1 MADTKQPTILI
12 KKADGTK
19 VRVTLDE
26 FRKMRSEGNEEKEM
40 INDNKQI
47 SNNTQITNSKPV
59 EKVEEKSS
67 SVTLLKE
74 EVQEPI
80 VLIKKEPEP
89 IVEDELMVETPH
101 ELTMT
106 TPVTDIFM
114 DEAAA
119 NFEWNE
125 RDNKSLLEEDTVEV
139 DKLKKQGKVHVG
151 GHDLQEHIKMPSVG
165 IDEDLENRAK
175 SLVISWKK
183 GIRNDNQF
191 LDYAMRDVNHGGLG
205 LDSEQANRFLTK
217 SKDSKVNLDNLF
229 DIVFEKNKKKAN
241 QEEIVAEKKEDTP
254 TQLVDREE
262 AKPEQVISENK
273 TVNNVLAMDFSKPFS
288 HSIPSSVVQD
298 VTSPEDL
305 ENKTTGPQEEIAGF
319 SLVDYRR
326 LAKDPKKCADMLF
339 SKFVGW
345 KADSFLLYLDTL
357 DGWKGSFLNKMYVDT
372 TVEAINKKMSVLQV
386 LQTKDPANFITLAE
400 YESLVDINS
409 KLVV

>member
-12 KKADGTK
+12 KKADGTR

-26 FRKMRSEGNEEKEM
+26 FKKMRDGGMGKEEWGTPKNFVSGQARNEEKD
-40 INDNKQI
+40 IDKTKNNKEQDTNKFQI
-47 SNNTQITNSKPV
+47 PNSKPIEI
-59 EKVEEKSS
+59 EK
-67 SVTLLKE
+67 KE
-74 EVQEPI
+74 EVQKP
-80 VLIKKEPEP
+80 L
-89 IVEDELMVETPH
+89 VEDELMVETPH

-106 TPVTDIFM
+106 SPVTDIFM

-125 RDNKSLLEEDTVEV
+125 KDNKSLLEEDTKEVE
-139 DKLKKQGKVHVG
+139 DLKKQGKVHVG
-151 GHDLQEHIKMPSVG
+151 GHDLQEHIKMPSVD
-165 IDEDLENRAK
+165 IDEDLKNRAK

-205 LDSEQANRFLTK
+205 LDEEQANRFLTK

-229 DIVFEKNKKKAN
+229 EIVFEKK
-241 QEEIVAEKKEDTP
+241 VKKEAM
-254 TQLVDREE
+254 LVENIPE
-262 AKPEQVISENK
+262 KIESVAKPKILDIPVASSVE
-273 TVNNVLAMDFSKPFS
+273 FSKPYS
-288 HSIPSSVVQD
+288 HTVPESVVQD
-298 VTSPEDL
+298 VSSPASSET
-305 ENKTTGPQEEIAGF
+305 KTTGPKQEIANF

-326 LAKDPKKCADMLF
+326 LARDPKKCADMLF

-372 TVEAINKKMSVLQV
+372 TVEAINKKMTVKQV

-409 KLVV
+409 KLVI